1 MTNIT
6 TEIKDAIKAAK
17 TGGTIIYPTDT
28 IYGIGCSMFANSAI
42 DKICEIK
49 KREKKKPLSVAFSD
63 LEQASQ
69 YSTLSNEDRGFIT
82 SKLADKENGYTFIA
96 KKKSIMFLH
105 QCFNG
110 PTIGIRIPNNAIA
123 REIAKETGP
132 IITTSANIAG
142 ENAPSEFNELN
153 QDVINAVDV
162 AIQGICELKRHS
174 IIIDLATKQVLR
186 K

>member
-1 MTNIT
+1 MKIT

-42 DKICEIK
+42 DKVCDIK
-49 KREKKKPLSVAFSD
+49 KRDRIKPLSVAFCD

-69 YSTLSNEDRGFIT
+69 YSTLSPEDKAFIAG
-82 SKLADKENGYTFIA
+82 KINDKDNGYTFIA

-110 PTIGIRIPNNAIA
+110 PTIGIRIPNNEIA
-123 REIAKETGP
+123 REIAKEAGP
-132 IITTSANIAG
+132 IITTSANVSG
-142 ENAPSEFNELN
+142 ENAPAEFSELN
-153 QDVINAVDV
+153 SNVINAVDV
-162 AIQGICELKRHS
+162 AIQGNCELKKPS

-186 K
+186 E